1 MDMKKVYYRLEEILE
16 KQREVENFEDLGKV
30 EDKMTELLE
39 DIKNG

>member
-1 MDMKKVYYRLEEILE
+1 MDLKQVYYRLEEILE

-30 EDKMTELLE
+30 EHKMSELME